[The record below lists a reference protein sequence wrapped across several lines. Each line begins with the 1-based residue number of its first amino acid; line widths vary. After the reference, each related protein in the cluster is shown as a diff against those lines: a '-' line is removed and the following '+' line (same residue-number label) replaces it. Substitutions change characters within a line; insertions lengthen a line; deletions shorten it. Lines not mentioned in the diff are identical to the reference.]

1 MSKALLQRG
10 AFFLQAIVGE
20 LRQLVSIQ
28 ANRLFTFVLM
38 LRPQKPIL
46 VLSLL
51 LAFVLVVS
59 AQDAVREKKVLQKKM
74 QEPPVLV
81 WKALKLILRSGA
93 SFDSAKARQVLS
105 PSDSL
110 NAIRVLQAYS
120 GDLLIRMRKD
130 SLADLNRPV
139 WSPSVVLESCAKLN
153 KPLLAAEEDRLPLL
167 FSRLMPRAD
176 RDSLYRL
183 RALTAAPS
191 DADFEHFM
199 LALSSI
205 KLARVPDL
213 IALYE
218 LGEIRWNKLEMNAFR
233 FHATHLYTQ
242 FLARKGMPL
251 LAMEKL
257 NQLEKDLETKPYKAS
272 GAEVSLNEV
281 KQQLLCLHILRA
293 QIGRQ
298 INQPEVQ
305 EKVLED
311 WSKALKLSPY
321 GVSQEAL
328 VRIGAASVL
337 LEAGKMKKAYKTLK
351 QFKPGKQRLNPDE
364 LLILQTAQLL
374 KEKKTAEAG
383 KLLNESARYHFES
396 MVLWDAWMK
405 QQLDPDLWFHRKMAM
420 GSQYPIYRLYHQ
432 LFAVKWQ

>member
-1 MSKALLQRG
+1 
-10 AFFLQAIVGE
+10 
-20 LRQLVSIQ
+20 
-28 ANRLFTFVLM
+28 M
-38 LRPQKPIL
+38 LRPRKFTLVFSLMLIL
-46 VLSLL
+46 IQ
-51 LAFVLVVS
+51 AVS
-59 AQDAVREKKVLQKKM
+59 AQDAVREKKVFQKKM
-74 QEPPVLV
+74 QEPAVMV
-81 WKALKLILRSGA
+81 WKSLKLMLRSGA
-93 SFDSAKARQVLS
+93 SFDSVKARQVLS
-105 PSDSL
+105 ASDSL

-130 SLADLNRPV
+130 SLADLNRPA
-139 WSPSVVLESCAKLN
+139 WSPSVVLESCAKLS
-153 KPLLAAEEDRLPLL
+153 KPLLNAEEDKLPLL

-183 RALTAAPS
+183 KALSVAPS

-199 LALSSI
+199 LALSSL

-233 FHATHLYTQ
+233 FHATHLYAQ
-242 FLARKGMPL
+242 FLARKGMPF

-257 NQLEKDLETKPYKAS
+257 NQLEKDLETKPYKTS

-281 KQQLLCLHILRA
+281 KHQLLYLHILRA

-305 EKVLED
+305 EKVLAD
-311 WSKALKLSPY
+311 WAKALKFVSY
-321 GVSQEAL
+321 DGSQEAL
-328 VRIGAASVL
+328 VRIGAASAL
-337 LEAGKMKKAYKTLK
+337 LEAGKAKKAYKTLK
-351 QFKPGKQRLNPDE
+351 EFKVGNKRLSPDE

-374 KEKKTAEAG
+374 KEKKTPDAG

-396 MVLWDAWMK
+396 MVFWDAWMK
-405 QQLDPDLWFHRKMAM
+405 QQLDPDLWFHRKMEK

>member
-1 MSKALLQRG
+1 MGRL
-10 AFFLQAIVGE
+10 FLHPIVGE
-20 LRQLVSIQ
+20 LKQSVSIQ
-28 ANRLFTFVLM
+28 GYRLFTFVLM
-38 LRPQKPIL
+38 LRPQKSILILGL
-46 VLSLL
+46 VLSL
-51 LAFVLVVS
+51 VQVVR

-74 QEPPVLV
+74 QEAPVLV
-81 WKALKLILRSGA
+81 WKALKLMIRSGA

-130 SLADLNRPV
+130 SLADLNRPA
-139 WSPSVVLESCAKLN
+139 WSPSVVLESCLKLS
-153 KPLLAAEEDRLPLL
+153 KPLLAVEEDKLPLL
-167 FSRLMPRAD
+167 FSRLMSAAD

-183 RALTAAPS
+183 KPATVAPS

-233 FHATHLYTQ
+233 FQATFLYAQ
-242 FLARKGMPL
+242 FLARKGMPF

-272 GAEVSLNEV
+272 GIEVSLNEV
-281 KQQLLCLHILRA
+281 KQQLLYLHTLRA

-298 INQPEVQ
+298 INQPEAQ

-311 WSKALKLSPY
+311 WAKALKFVPND
-321 GVSQEAL
+321 VSQEAL
-328 VRIGAASVL
+328 VRIGAASAL
-337 LEAGKMKKAYKTLK
+337 LEAGKLRKAYKILK
-351 QFKPGKQRLNPDE
+351 QFKAGNKRLGPDE

-383 KLLNESARYHFES
+383 KLLNESARFQFES
-396 MVLWDAWMK
+396 LVFWDAWIK
-405 QQLDPDLWFHRKMAM
+405 QHLDADLWFHRKMAK
-420 GSQYPIYRLYHQ
+420 GSQYPVYRIYHQ